1 VSSVKNLI
9 PALLMGTVLWGVSL
23 ASAAAMP
30 VNNLAAARDAASPV
44 QTVDW
49 VCARHRCWWRG
60 WTYGPVDVVRGV
72 PYCYGAVG
80 YGACGIVG
88 SPDPYRWW

>member
-1 VSSVKNLI
+1 VKKLI
-9 PALLMGTVLWGVSL
+9 PLLIAGAALWTASL
-23 ASAAAMP
+23 APAQAMP
-30 VNNLAAARDAASPV
+30 VSNLAAARELASPV
-44 QTVDW
+44 QNADW

-60 WTYGPVDVVRGV
+60 YAYGPVDVVRGV

-88 SPDPYRWW
+88 SYGPYWWGY